1 MTMTQ
6 KNEALA
12 LETLSQ
18 MEQGQIEAMSFKE
31 LDEFVDAADQCIAFH
46 QTLHRGDII
55 KARRA
60 MRPAIWRVHL
70 LLSHQGMRTD
80 LLDVPAELTFDAWV
94 RSKAHLGSRSTIY
107 RLLATAGI
115 EQEKPLAKGARVKV
129 AGKGATGVVTHVHEV
144 DGGVPKVDV
153 LFDGEK
159 KAATCDAEELVKV
172 TVRKIAKGGLFVF
185 EDEKGVEY
193 RYKGGRTFVPTA
205 TSSKAGQKKPCGTA
219 KAGQEKA
226 AAAGQRV

>member
-6 KNEALA
+6 KNEELA

-18 MEQGQIEAMSFKE
+18 MEQSQIDAMSFKE
-31 LDEFVDAADQCIAFH
+31 LDEFVDAADQCIAFN
-46 QTLHRGDII
+46 QTLHQTDIT

-107 RLLATAGI
+107 RLLATAGL

-129 AGKGATGVVTHVHEV
+129 AGEGATGVVTHVHEL
-144 DGGVPKVDV
+144 DGVPKVDV
-153 LFDGEK
+153 LFEGEK
-159 KAATCDAEELVKV
+159 EAVTCDAADLVKV

-185 EDEKGVEY
+185 EDDKGVEY
-193 RYKGGRTFVPTA
+193 RYKGGRTFERTV
-205 TSSKAGQKKPCGTA
+205 TSSKAGRKRPCGTA

-226 AAAGQRV
+226 AAAGQPA

>member
-6 KNEALA
+6 KNEELA

-18 MEQGQIEAMSFKE
+18 MEQSQIDAMSFKE
-31 LDEFVDAADQCIAFH
+31 LDEFVDAADQCIAFN
-46 QTLHRGDII
+46 QTLHQTDIT

-107 RLLATAGI
+107 RLLATAGL

-129 AGKGATGVVTHVHEV
+129 AGEGATGVVTHVHEL
-144 DGGVPKVDV
+144 DGVPKVDV
-153 LFDGEK
+153 LFEGEK
-159 KAATCDAEELVKV
+159 EAVTCDAADLVKV

-185 EDEKGVEY
+185 EDDKGVEY
-193 RYKGGRTFVPTA
+193 RYNGGRTFVRTV
-205 TSSKAGQKKPCGTA
+205 TSSKAGRKRPCGTA

-226 AAAGQRV
+226 AAAGQRA

>member
-1 MTMTQ
+1 MTQ
-6 KNEALA
+6 KNEVLALA
-12 LETLSQ
+12 TLSHV
-18 MEQGQIEAMSFKE
+18 GQSQVEAMSFKE
-31 LDEFVDAADQCIAFH
+31 LDEFVDKGAESIAFH
-46 QTLHRGDII
+46 QTLHQGDII

-129 AGKGATGVVTHVHEV
+129 AGEGATGVVTRVHEL
-144 DGGVPKVDV
+144 DGEPKADV
-153 LFDGEK
+153 LFEGEK
-159 KAATCDAEELVKV
+159 KAATCDAADLVKV
-172 TVRKIAKGGLFVF
+172 TVRKIAKGGLFAF
-185 EDEKGVEY
+185 EDEKGLEY
-193 RYKGGRTFVPTA
+193 RYTGGRTFVRTA

-226 AAAGQRV
+226 AAAGQRA

>member
-1 MTMTQ
+1 MTQ

-18 MEQGQIEAMSFKE
+18 VGQSQIDAMSFKE

-46 QTLHRGDII
+46 QTLHQGDII

-60 MRPAIWRVHL
+60 MRPAIWRVHEV
-70 LLSHQGMRTD
+70 LSHQGLRTD

-107 RLLATAGI
+107 RLLSTAGI
-115 EQEKPLAKGARVKV
+115 EEEKPVAKGAKVKV
-129 AGKGATGVVTHVHEV
+129 GGEGATGVVTHVHEV
-144 DGGVPKVDV
+144 DGGVHRVDV

-159 KAATCDAEELVKV
+159 KALTCDAADLVKV
-172 TVRKIAKGGLFVF
+172 TVRKIAKGGLFEF

-193 RYKGGRTFVPTA
+193 CYKGGRMFVPTA
-205 TSSKAGQKKPCGTA
+205 APSKTGQKKPCGTV
-219 KAGQEKA
+219 KAGQA
-226 AAAGQRV
+226 TAAAGGQRA